1 MNAKRISRVSITAA
15 GLLLIAACHDNPVA
29 LNESERPSPFNAVPM
44 DEAASGGG
52 SSSVS
57 TVVDDTRPRFKLD
70 FSVTGAMTPNANVT
84 VTLLGEAVEKV
95 ASGTVTVTLPTMAG
109 ATHAG
114 AGKRRI

>member
-29 LNESERPSPFNAVPM
+29 LNESERPSPFNTVPM
-44 DEAASGGG
+44 DKAASGGG
-52 SSSVS
+52 SGSVPA
-57 TVVDDTRPRFKLD
+57 VVDNTRPRFKLD

-114 AGKRRI
+114 AGKRPY